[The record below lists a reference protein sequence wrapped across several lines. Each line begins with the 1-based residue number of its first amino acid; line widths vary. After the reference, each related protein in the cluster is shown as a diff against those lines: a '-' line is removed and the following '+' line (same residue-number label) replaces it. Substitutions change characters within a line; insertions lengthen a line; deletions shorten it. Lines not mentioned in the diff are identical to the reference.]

1 MIPMKNLLF
10 ILFILIGKSVFS
22 QLLSGT
28 AVESGRVITNTTEFV
43 IYDKK
48 EGSVTVEVA
57 INREGK
63 VTAAKVVDAELIKS
77 TPSLMLAQNAAK
89 KLEFT
94 AGTYF
99 AKFEHARV
107 KFVYKIKE

>member
-1 MIPMKNLLF
+1 MKT
-10 ILFILIGKSVFS
+10 ILFCISFLNAISAS
-22 QLLSGT
+22 AQLQSGT
-28 AVESGRVITNTTEFV
+28 AVESGRVITNTTDFV

-63 VTAAKVVDAELIKS
+63 VTAAKVVDAENIKS